1 MKRKFVSNLIL
12 VLVLNFIIKPFY
24 ILGIDAEI
32 LKITELNNAG
42 TYGTYFSLL
51 SLSFVF
57 NIFLDLGINNYNT
70 RNIARDNNKIH
81 GELNGNLSLKLALSF
96 IYILLLFSVG
106 IIFSYNWYEIK
117 WLIVIGFNQI
127 LVALIL
133 FMRSNLSALFL
144 LKEDSFISVLDRII
158 LILFCGYFLW
168 AGTTNTLITIEFF
181 ILSQTLAYTLT
192 LIICIAILKNKIR
205 EFKLHWNIPFFKS
218 TIQKS
223 LPYALLI
230 FLMSIYYYS
239 DVVMIERMKNNYEAV
254 SYAHGYRFF
263 MAFNMVGYLF
273 AGLLLPVFSKMIK
286 EGNNVSSI
294 TWLSFRLIFLIAIL
308 ICASIWPIKDELLFW
323 RYEIIGDNLLH
334 SSKTFGWLLLSFIA
348 ISCNYIFGTLLTAN
362 GSLKQLN
369 IMASTGVF
377 INLFLNMIL
386 IPEYGSEG
394 AAFASLITQ
403 LFTLFSQIIIS
414 YRQFHFQLFHVGGI
428 QLLAFIILTCITSYT
443 IHYLNLFST
452 IWYINIITTLIVGGV
467 FSLILRLVSIKDIFK
482 LVKSHQNELI

>member
-12 VLVLNFIIKPFY
+12 VLVLNFIIKPLY

-70 RNIARDNNKIH
+70 RNIARDNDKIH
-81 GELNGNLSLKLALSF
+81 DELHGNLSLKLGLSF
-96 IYILLLFSVG
+96 FYLFLLLFIG
-106 IIFSYNWYEIK
+106 IVFSYNWYEIK
-117 WLIVIGFNQI
+117 WLIVIGFNQV

-133 FMRSNLSALFL
+133 FMRSNLSAIFL

-168 AGTTNTLITIEFF
+168 AGTSNTLITIEFF
-181 ILSQTLAYTLT
+181 ILSQTLAYALT
-192 LIICIAILKNKIR
+192 LVICISILKRKTHV
-205 EFKLHWNIPFFKS
+205 FKLLWDIPFFKS

-239 DVVMIERMKNNYEAV
+239 DVVMIERIKNNYEAV

-286 EGNNVSSI
+286 EGNNVSPI
-294 TWLSFRLIFLIAIL
+294 TWLSFKLIFLIAIL
-308 ICASIWPIKDELLFW
+308 ICVSIWPVKEELLFW
-323 RYEIIGDNLLH
+323 RYEIIGEYLLH
-334 SSKTFGWLLLSFIA
+334 SSKTFGWLLLSFVA

-369 IMASTGVF
+369 IMAFIGVL
-377 INLFLNMIL
+377 INLFLNMTL
-386 IPEYGSEG
+386 IPDYGSEG

-403 LFTLFSQIIIS
+403 LFTLFSQIVIT
-414 YRQFHFQLFHVGGI
+414 YRQFHFPLFHVGGI
-428 QLLAFIILTCITSYT
+428 QLLAFITLTSLTSYT

-452 IWYINIITTLIVGGV
+452 NWFINIIATIVVGSV
-467 FSLILRLVSIKDIFK
+467 FSLILRFVSIKDVFK
-482 LVKSHQNELI
+482 LINSHQDERI